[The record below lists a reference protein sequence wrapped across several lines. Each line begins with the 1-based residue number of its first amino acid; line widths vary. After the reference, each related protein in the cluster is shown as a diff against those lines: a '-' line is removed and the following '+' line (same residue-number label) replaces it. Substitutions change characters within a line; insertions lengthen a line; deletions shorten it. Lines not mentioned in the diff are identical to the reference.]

1 MGQLLNDLN
10 GAIARMRYGEMH
22 RFTFHKGTGI
32 SGMDIE
38 RILQNYGIQIWGRE
52 MNEGDEG
59 GFIVKKAQAE
69 WAERV
74 MCSYGVPLTSVYI
87 NPNHR
92 QIYEAY
98 LFGERDRKPIAWGDG
113 VVDRTFT
120 GRFVS
125 LIAHV
130 FGYQRP
136 VVPQRQRSQV
146 QRNKALPKKALSK
159 KVLSKKTQ
167 RSQVQPTMPAIP
179 QLNAF
184 PVIFGAIVVVVLLL
198 SWGGVL

>member
-1 MGQLLNDLN
+1 MGQLLNGLN

-38 RILQNYGIQIWGRE
+38 RILQNYGIQIWARE

-59 GFIVKKAQAE
+59 GFIVKQAQAE

-74 MCSYGVPLTSVYI
+74 M
-87 NPNHR
+87 
-92 QIYEAY
+92 
-98 LFGERDRKPIAWGDG
+98 W
-113 VVDRTFT
+113 
-120 GRFVS
+120 
-125 LIAHV
+125 
-130 FGYQRP
+130 
-136 VVPQRQRSQV
+136 
-146 QRNKALPKKALSK
+146 
-159 KVLSKKTQ
+159 
-167 RSQVQPTMPAIP
+167 
-179 QLNAF
+179 LNAF